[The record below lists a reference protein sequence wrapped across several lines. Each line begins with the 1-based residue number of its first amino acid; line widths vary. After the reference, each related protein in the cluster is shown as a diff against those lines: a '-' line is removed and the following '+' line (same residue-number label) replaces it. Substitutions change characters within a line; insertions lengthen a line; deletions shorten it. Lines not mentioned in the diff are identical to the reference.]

1 MKPQII
7 TLIAAVAY
15 ILLLFVVSHLLG
27 SNRNATAKS
36 RHPRWL
42 VTLAM
47 VGAAV
52 TGITFVSLPGSV
64 EQDAFSYLQ
73 MNLGFIIAYIVIA
86 YWLIPIYYRHN
97 VTSLYEYLNERFGVV
112 AQTTGAWFFIVAKM
126 LGASLRIFVVC
137 LALQQ
142 LMSAPL
148 GIPFWVTVIV
158 FMALAWLYTH
168 RGGVSSVIWADLIK
182 TICMVACVVLSI
194 VFVLNVLDISFVEA
208 VHQGS
213 EQGLTQIFFFDDIN
227 SSRHFVKLFLSGVF
241 IVIASTG
248 LDQDLMQRILSSDSV
263 RSAQRNM
270 VLSSFIQVAFL
281 ALMLMM
287 GAIFFLYTR
296 HNNLTTPTA
305 DEMFAFVASQ
315 RDMPMLMGTL
325 LVLGVVASTFSSV
338 GGSLTAL
345 TTSFMVDVLHARK
358 RFKEE
363 RYEKIHHI
371 VHFVMAALMI
381 LAIFLFEAWGDG
393 CSINLYFKMSSYTF
407 GPLLGM
413 FAFGAISKRRVR
425 DGWVPLVAIL
435 SPALCAPLDYYS
447 EQLFAGYQFGFEI
460 LLLNAALT
468 IIGLWLVSVPNKK
481 INFVENIRK

>member
-1 MKPQII
+1 MKPQIL
-7 TLIAAVAY
+7 TLIAAAAY
-15 ILLLFVVSHLLG
+15 ILLLFVVSHLSG
-27 SNRNATAKS
+27 SKSNVIAKTK
-36 RHPRWL
+36 HPRWL

-73 MNLGFIIAYIVIA
+73 MNMGFIVAYIVIA

-97 VTSLYEYLNERFGVV
+97 VTSLYEYLDERFGVV
-112 AQTTGAWFFIVAKM
+112 AQTTGAWFFLVAKM
-126 LGASLRIFVVC
+126 LGAALRVFVVC
-137 LALQQ
+137 LVLQQ
-142 LMSAPL
+142 LLSAPL
-148 GIPFWVTVIV
+148 GIPFWITVTV

-182 TICMVACVVLSI
+182 TICMVTCVVLSI
-194 VFVLNVLDISFVEA
+194 VFVLRALDISFVEA
-208 VHQGS
+208 IHQGS

-227 SSRHFVKLFLSGVF
+227 SSRHFLKLFLSGVF

-270 VLSSFIQVAFL
+270 VVSSFIQVAFL

-296 HNNLTTPTA
+296 KNNIPSVTA

-315 RDMPMLMGTL
+315 KEMPMVMSTL

-345 TTSFMVDVLHARK
+345 TTSFMVDVLHGHK
-358 RFKEE
+358 RFEVKH
-363 RYEKIHHI
+363 YDKIHHI
-371 VHFVMAALMI
+371 VHFVMAVLMI
-381 LAIFLFEAWGDG
+381 LAIFVFEAWGDG
-393 CSINLYFKMSSYTF
+393 CSINLYFKLSSYTF

-413 FAFGAISKRRVR
+413 FAFGALSKRRVR
-425 DGWVPLVAIL
+425 DRWVPLVAIL
-435 SPALCAPLDYYS
+435 SPVLCALLDYNS
-447 EQLFAGYQFGFEI
+447 EKLFNGYHFGFEI
-460 LLLNAALT
+460 LLLNAAFT
-468 IIGLWLVSVPNKK
+468 MMGLWIATISKK
-481 INFVENIRK
+481 SANFVEN

>member
-1 MKPQII
+1 MNPQIL
-7 TLIAAVAY
+7 TLVVATAY
-15 ILLLFVVSHLLG
+15 ILLLFVVSHLSG
-27 SNRNATAKS
+27 SDRNATAKS

-73 MNLGFIIAYIVIA
+73 MNLGFIVAYVVIA

-97 VTSLYEYLNERFGVV
+97 VTSLYEYLDERFGVIS
-112 AQTTGAWFFIVAKM
+112 QTTGACFFLVAKM
-126 LGASLRIFVVC
+126 LGAALRVFVVC
-137 LALQQ
+137 LVLQQ
-142 LMSAPL
+142 LLCAPL
-148 GIPFWVTVIV
+148 HIPFWITVTV

-194 VFVLNVLDISFVEA
+194 LFVLRSLDISFVEA
-208 VHQGS
+208 MKQGS
-213 EQGLTQIFFFDDIN
+213 QQGLTQVFFFDDIN
-227 SSRHFVKLFLSGVF
+227 SSRHFLKLFISGIF

-296 HNNLTTPTA
+296 KNNLPSPTA

-315 RDMPMLMGTL
+315 KDMPMLMGTL
-325 LVLGVVASTFSSV
+325 IVLGVVASTFSSV

-345 TTSFMVDVLHARK
+345 TTSFMVDILHGRK
-358 RFKEE
+358 RFEE
-363 RYEKIHHI
+363 KHYLKIHHF
-371 VHFVMAALMI
+371 VHFIMAALMI
-381 LAIFLFEAWGDG
+381 LTIFAFAAWGDG

-413 FAFGAISKRRVR
+413 FAFGALSKRRVC
-425 DGWVPLVAIL
+425 DKWVPLVAIL

-481 INFVENIRK
+481 INFVEN

>member
-1 MKPQII
+1 MKPQIL
-7 TLIAAVAY
+7 TLVVAAAY
-15 ILLLFVVSHLLG
+15 ILLLFVVSHLSG
-27 SNRNATAKS
+27 SDRNATAKS

-73 MNLGFIIAYIVIA
+73 MNLGFIVAYVVIA

-97 VTSLYEYLNERFGVV
+97 VTSLYEYLDERFGTIS
-112 AQTTGAWFFIVAKM
+112 QTTGAWFFLVAKM
-126 LGASLRIFVVC
+126 LGAALRVFVVC
-137 LALQQ
+137 LVLQQ
-142 LMSAPL
+142 LLCAPL
-148 GIPFWVTVIV
+148 HIPFWITVTV

-168 RGGVSSVIWADLIK
+168 RGGVSSIIWADLIK

-194 VFVLNVLDISFVEA
+194 LFVLRSLDISFVEA
-208 VHQGS
+208 MKQGS
-213 EQGLTQIFFFDDIN
+213 QQGLTQVFFFDDIN
-227 SSRHFVKLFLSGVF
+227 SSRHFLKLFISGIF

-296 HNNLTTPTA
+296 KNNLPSPTA

-315 RDMPMLMGTL
+315 KDMPMLMGTL
-325 LVLGVVASTFSSV
+325 IVLGVVASTFSSV

-345 TTSFMVDVLHARK
+345 TTSFMVDILHGRK
-358 RFKEE
+358 RFEE
-363 RYEKIHHI
+363 KHYLKIHHF
-371 VHFVMAALMI
+371 VHFIMAALMI
-381 LAIFLFEAWGDG
+381 LTIFAFAAWGDG

-413 FAFGAISKRRVR
+413 FAFGALSKRRVC
-425 DGWVPLVAIL
+425 DKWVPLVAIL

-481 INFVENIRK
+481 INFVEN

>member
-1 MKPQII
+1 MKPQIL
-7 TLIAAVAY
+7 TLVVAAAY
-15 ILLLFVVSHLLG
+15 ILLLFVVSHLSG
-27 SNRNATAKS
+27 SDRNATAKS

-73 MNLGFIIAYIVIA
+73 MNLGFIVAYIVIA

-97 VTSLYEYLNERFGVV
+97 VTSLYEYLDERFGTIS
-112 AQTTGAWFFIVAKM
+112 QTTGAWFFLVAKM
-126 LGASLRIFVVC
+126 LGAALRVFVVC
-137 LALQQ
+137 LVLQQ
-142 LMSAPL
+142 LLCAPL
-148 GIPFWVTVIV
+148 HIPFWITVTV

-194 VFVLNVLDISFVEA
+194 LFVLRSLDISFVEA
-208 VHQGS
+208 MKQGS
-213 EQGLTQIFFFDDIN
+213 QQGLTQVFFFDDIN
-227 SSRHFVKLFLSGVF
+227 SSRHFLKLFISGIF

-296 HNNLTTPTA
+296 KNNLPSPTA

-315 RDMPMLMGTL
+315 KDMPMLMGTL
-325 LVLGVVASTFSSV
+325 IVLGVVASTFSSV

-345 TTSFMVDVLHARK
+345 TTSFMVDILHGRK
-358 RFKEE
+358 RFEE
-363 RYEKIHHI
+363 KHYLKIHHF
-371 VHFVMAALMI
+371 VHFIMAALMI
-381 LAIFLFEAWGDG
+381 LTIFAFAAWGDG

-413 FAFGAISKRRVR
+413 FAFGAISKRKVR
-425 DGWVPLVAIL
+425 DRWVPVVAIL
-435 SPALCAPLDYYS
+435 SPITCAFLDYYS
-447 EQLFAGYQFGFEI
+447 EVLFGGYHFGFEI
-460 LLLNAALT
+460 LLLNAAFT
-468 IIGLWLVSVPNKK
+468 IIGLWILSICEKNT
-481 INFVENIRK
+481 NFVKH

>member
-1 MKPQII
+1 MKPQIL
-7 TLIAAVAY
+7 TLVVAAAY
-15 ILLLFVVSHLLG
+15 ILLLFVVSHLSG
-27 SNRNATAKS
+27 SDRNATAKS

-73 MNLGFIIAYIVIA
+73 MNLGFIVAYVVIA

-97 VTSLYEYLNERFGVV
+97 VTSLYEYLDERFGTIS
-112 AQTTGAWFFIVAKM
+112 QTTGAWFFLVAKM
-126 LGASLRIFVVC
+126 LGAALRVFVVC
-137 LALQQ
+137 LVLQQ
-142 LMSAPL
+142 LLCAPL
-148 GIPFWVTVIV
+148 HIPFWITVTV

-194 VFVLNVLDISFVEA
+194 LFVLRSLDISFVEA
-208 VHQGS
+208 MKQGS
-213 EQGLTQIFFFDDIN
+213 QQGLTQIFFFDDIN
-227 SSRHFVKLFLSGVF
+227 SSRHFLKLFISGIF

-296 HNNLTTPTA
+296 KNNLPSPTA

-315 RDMPMLMGTL
+315 KDMPMLMGTL
-325 LVLGVVASTFSSV
+325 IVLGVVASTFSSV

-345 TTSFMVDVLHARK
+345 TTSFMVDILHGRK
-358 RFKEE
+358 RFGEKH
-363 RYEKIHHI
+363 YLKIHHF
-371 VHFVMAALMI
+371 VHFIMAALMI
-381 LAIFLFEAWGDG
+381 LTIFAFAAWGDG

-481 INFVENIRK
+481 INFVEN

>member
-1 MKPQII
+1 
-7 TLIAAVAY
+7 
-15 ILLLFVVSHLLG
+15 
-27 SNRNATAKS
+27 
-36 RHPRWL
+36 
-42 VTLAM
+42 
-47 VGAAV
+47 
-52 TGITFVSLPGSV
+52 
-64 EQDAFSYLQ
+64 
-73 MNLGFIIAYIVIA
+73 MNLGFIVAYVVIA

-97 VTSLYEYLNERFGVV
+97 VTSLYEYLDERFGTIS
-112 AQTTGAWFFIVAKM
+112 QTTGAWFFLVAKM
-126 LGASLRIFVVC
+126 LGAALRVFVVC
-137 LALQQ
+137 LVLQQ
-142 LMSAPL
+142 LLCAPL
-148 GIPFWVTVIV
+148 HIPFWITVTV

-194 VFVLNVLDISFVEA
+194 LFVLRSLDISFVEA
-208 VHQGS
+208 MKQGS
-213 EQGLTQIFFFDDIN
+213 QQGLTQVFFFDDIN
-227 SSRHFVKLFLSGVF
+227 SSRHFLKLFISGIF

-296 HNNLTTPTA
+296 KNNLPSPTA

-315 RDMPMLMGTL
+315 KDMPMLMGTL
-325 LVLGVVASTFSSV
+325 IVLGVVASTFSSV

-345 TTSFMVDVLHARK
+345 TTSFMVDILHGRK
-358 RFKEE
+358 RFEE
-363 RYEKIHHI
+363 KHYLKIHHF
-371 VHFVMAALMI
+371 VHFIMAALMI
-381 LAIFLFEAWGDG
+381 LTIFAFAAWGDG

-413 FAFGAISKRRVR
+413 FAFGALSKRRVC
-425 DGWVPLVAIL
+425 DKWVPLVAIL

-481 INFVENIRK
+481 INFVEN

>member
-1 MKPQII
+1 MKPQIL
-7 TLIAAVAY
+7 TLVVAAAY
-15 ILLLFVVSHLLG
+15 ILLLFVVSHLSG
-27 SNRNATAKS
+27 SDRNATAKS

-73 MNLGFIIAYIVIA
+73 MNLGFIVAYVVIA

-97 VTSLYEYLNERFGVV
+97 VTSLYEYLDERFGTIS
-112 AQTTGAWFFIVAKM
+112 QTTGAWFFLVAKM
-126 LGASLRIFVVC
+126 LGAALRVFVVC
-137 LALQQ
+137 LVLQQ
-142 LMSAPL
+142 LLCAPL
-148 GIPFWVTVIV
+148 HIPFWITVTV

-168 RGGVSSVIWADLIK
+168 RGGVSSIIWADLIK

-194 VFVLNVLDISFVEA
+194 LFVLRSLDISFVEA
-208 VHQGS
+208 MKQGS
-213 EQGLTQIFFFDDIN
+213 QQGLTQIFFFDDIN
-227 SSRHFVKLFLSGVF
+227 SSRHFLKLFISGIF

-296 HNNLTTPTA
+296 KNNLPSPTA

-315 RDMPMLMGTL
+315 KDMPMLMGTL
-325 LVLGVVASTFSSV
+325 IVLGVVASTFSSV

-345 TTSFMVDVLHARK
+345 TTSFMVDILHGRK
-358 RFKEE
+358 RFEE
-363 RYEKIHHI
+363 KHYLKIHHF
-371 VHFVMAALMI
+371 VHFIMAALMI
-381 LAIFLFEAWGDG
+381 LTIFAFAAWGDG

-413 FAFGAISKRRVR
+413 FAFGALSKRRVC
-425 DGWVPLVAIL
+425 DKWVPLVAIL

-481 INFVENIRK
+481 INFVEN